1 MRDIVYVE
9 LPEVGSSV
17 EAKGSFGVVESVK
30 AASDVYSPISG
41 EVIEINE
48 NLADTPGM
56 VNESAFADGWLMK
69 VKMSNPSEVDS
80 MMDAAAYEASW

>member
-1 MRDIVYVE
+1 MGDIVYVE

-41 EVIEINE
+41 EVIEIN
-48 NLADTPGM
+48 LRTTLIRTSADTIITMPNANL
-56 VNESAFADGWLMK
+56 VNTPVENWGKRRWRR
-69 VKMSNPSEVDS
+69 
-80 MMDAAAYEASW
+80 WQRW